1 MMHHSGRSCQD
12 LSTDPNTCFYTLTSL
27 TVYSPHDY
35 ITKVQIWRNTTELR
49 IPFCTNRGR
58 YITHIWTW
66 SSWWST
72 PPHRPRL
79 SLKKQKTQQST
90 CITIKSKKQQVKIS
104 GYQNYRLMRSDY
116 QNELLFRGSHVHLL
130 SSGPPRPLLS
140 GFPSFSLREIRYN
153 SSADSHALMYCKL
166 NNSV

>member
-1 MMHHSGRSCQD
+1 MD
-12 LSTDPNTCFYTLTSL
+12 LVFLVVHATPQTPAVPEKTKNPTKHIYYKQIKETTSENFW
-27 TVYSPHDY
+27 VS
-35 ITKVQIWRNTTELR
+35 
-49 IPFCTNRGR
+49 
-58 YITHIWTW
+58 
-66 SSWWST
+66 
-72 PPHRPRL
+72 
-79 SLKKQKTQQST
+79 SLKKSE
-90 CITIKSKKQQVKIS
+90 
-104 GYQNYRLMRSDY
+104 NYRLMRSDY